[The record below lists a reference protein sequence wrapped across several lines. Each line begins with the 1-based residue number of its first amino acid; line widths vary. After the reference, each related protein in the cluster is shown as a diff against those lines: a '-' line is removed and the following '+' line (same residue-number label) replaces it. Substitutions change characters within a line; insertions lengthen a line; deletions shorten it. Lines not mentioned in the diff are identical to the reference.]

1 MACITTCR
9 TCSRTL
15 TCREPVAAVM
25 LPSVFHNYMN
35 CILDPVASCY
45 IRQHISAANHLSAP
59 KYCFFITRK
68 HRHQS
73 TDQNLRICPLVIY
86 LVEPLLG
93 WRKDSP
99 ATYGAEPV
107 LIQTCPS
114 FIALRYVSQLINI
127 VVLGCRATR
136 AAVLSITNAKIE
148 KFAEARRR
156 QSCAIAHRARLFV
169 SA

>member
-1 MACITTCR
+1 MAFITTCR

-73 TDQNLRICPLVIY
+73 TNQNLRICPLVIY

-107 LIQTCPS
+107 SIQFHCLAVRFSAHQHRRSRMQGNT
-114 FIALRYVSQLINI
+114 
-127 VVLGCRATR
+127 GC
-136 AAVLSITNAKIE
+136 
-148 KFAEARRR
+148 
-156 QSCAIAHRARLFV
+156 CAQHHKCED
-169 SA
+169 